1 MTIDQILISVV
12 LILVLGLFSWG
23 KWRHDMV
30 AIFALL
36 ICVLLNLI
44 PSGDAFSGFGHPA
57 VITVAAVLVVS
68 HAMKNSGVVDLAAQH
83 LGPLTKHPIIH
94 IAAMT
99 LIVTIASA
107 FMNNVGALAL
117 LLPVA
122 IATAQEHGRSPALL
136 LMPLAFGSILGG
148 MTTMIGTPPNII
160 IATYLSE
167 TGGTQFGMFDFSPVG
182 LPVAA
187 AGVLFVVLIGW
198 RLIPKARM
206 EQVPTDQLFAVGEY
220 LTELRVSKDSPL
232 IGEKAHEVELLN
244 GDDIELTALA
254 HARSKA
260 YAVTDKHV
268 FRANDVLMVRA
279 EPEKLKP
286 LIEAYDLE
294 LLTTATAAF
303 EGVEAS
309 EELVLREGIVG
320 RNSRLAG
327 KDISFLRAC
336 TGGTVALVG
345 VARQGITLKKR
356 LRRIQFRVGDVLLLQ
371 GGKGNLSNQ
380 LLNLLLLPLAQRDLD
395 IIKPQRALL
404 ALGVFAAAIAAGV
417 FNLMPLAIAFL
428 IAIFAYI
435 LLEILT
441 PAELYNEIDWP
452 VIVLLAA
459 MIPVGQALES
469 TGTTLLI
476 AEAITHLTEGVPI
489 WGILALV
496 LIVTMFL
503 SDIINNAATVLV
515 MAPIAVGISQQLG
528 ANIEPFLM
536 AVAVG
541 ASCAFLT
548 PIGHQSNTLVM
559 GPGGYHFGDYWRMG
573 LPLEILIV
581 AVSIPAILHF
591 WPAF

>member
-1 MTIDQILISVV
+1 MTIDQLLISAT

-30 AIFALL
+30 AIFALMT
-36 ICVLLNLI
+36 CVLLGLI
-44 PSGDAFSGFGHPA
+44 PNHEAFDGFGHPA

-68 HAMKNSGVVDLAAQH
+68 HAMKNSGVVDLATQY
-83 LGPLTKHPIIH
+83 LEPLTKHPIIH
-94 IAAMT
+94 IGAMT
-99 LIVTIASA
+99 LIVTVASA

-122 IATAQEHGRSPALL
+122 IATAQEHGRSPALI

-160 IATYLSE
+160 IATYLDQ
-167 TGGTQFGMFDFSPVG
+167 TNGTSFGMFDFSPVG
-182 LPVAA
+182 VPVAV
-187 AGVLFVVLIGW
+187 AGFLFVVLIGW

-206 EQVPTDQLFAVGEY
+206 ERAPTEQLFAVGQY
-220 LTELRVSKDSPL
+220 LTELRVSKESPL
-232 IGEKAHEVELLN
+232 IGQNAREVELLN
-244 GDDIELTALA
+244 NDDIELTALA

-260 YAVTDKHV
+260 YAVPSQHT
-268 FRANDVLMVRA
+268 FRANDVLLVQA

-286 LIEAYDLE
+286 LIEAYNLE
-294 LLTTATAAF
+294 MLTTATAAF

-309 EELVLREGIVG
+309 DELVLREGIVVRG
-320 RNSRLAG
+320 SRLAG

-345 VARQGITLKKR
+345 IARQGMTLKKR
-356 LRRIQFRVGDVLLLQ
+356 LRRIRFMVGDVLLLQ

-380 LLNLLLLPLAQRDLD
+380 LLNLKLLPLAQRDLD
-395 IIKPQRALL
+395 IIKPQRALMAL
-404 ALGVFAAAIAAGV
+404 AVFAAAITAGV
-417 FNLMPLAIAFL
+417 LNLMPLSIAFL
-428 IAIFAYI
+428 IAIFGYI
-435 LLEILT
+435 LLGILT
-441 PAELYNEIDWP
+441 PNELYNEIDWP

-459 MIPVGQALES
+459 MIPVGHALET
-469 TGTTLLI
+469 TGTTTLI
-476 AEAITHLTEGVPI
+476 AQAITHLTDGVPI
-489 WGILALV
+489 WVILTLV
-496 LIVTMFL
+496 LVVTMFL

-515 MAPIAVGISQQLG
+515 MAPIAVSIANQLG

-573 LPLEILIV
+573 LPLEIIIV
-581 AVSIPAILHF
+581 GVSIPAIMRF
-591 WPAF
+591 WPVF